1 MHLTVNSNSAPQIIL
16 EWSWKRHG
24 IVDTELECLETVA
37 DANR

>member
-16 EWSWKRHG
+16 EWRHG